1 MDGHVAPLEQII
13 DVARHHG
20 ARVVVD
26 EAPATGV
33 LGPGGRGAVAQAGL
47 QGEVDVLVGTLG
59 KALGAYGAYAC
70 ADAQTTR
77 YLPNAARAFV
87 FSTAPSPPAVAGALA
102 ALELLE
108 SRPHRVQRLH
118 ANAAALRRALAGEG
132 FDVEEGE
139 MPIVPLVLGDER
151 TALSLCEE
159 AIARGVFAQA
169 IRPPTVPAGTSRLRL
184 AAMASHTPSDMRMAA
199 TVLGEA
205 ARSLGLNPGEIGAP
219 SLARVEEPASA
230 PFDREREGSFARA
243 A

>member
-1 MDGHVAPLEQII
+1 M
-13 DVARHHG
+13 
-20 ARVVVD
+20 
-26 EAPATGV
+26 
-33 LGPGGRGAVAQAGL
+33 
-47 QGEVDVLVGTLG
+47 
-59 KALGAYGAYAC
+59 
-70 ADAQTTR
+70 TR
-77 YLPNAARAFV
+77 YLLNTARAFI

-108 SRPHRVQRLH
+108 SRPHRVRRLQ

-132 FDVEEGE
+132 FAVEQGE

-151 TALSLCEE
+151 AALSLCEE
-159 AIARGVFAQA
+159 TIARGVFAQA

-199 TVLGEA
+199 GVLGEA
-205 ARSLGLNPGEIGAP
+205 ARSLGLSPGEIGAAAP
-219 SLARVEEPASA
+219 EPVEELADSSAPFDAERDAGLRYAPDSPPAAPSSA